1 MEAKTYPI
9 AELNAVFTLLSK
21 CKNDKELKNPS
32 SMLSVIRI
40 VKKIQD
46 ALKTHSDEQKE
57 ILELFKVPQ
66 IEREGGYVYDWAN
79 MEPEVQT
86 KIQLALNELN
96 STKYEIKGFNKVEE
110 EDFIILTQGM
120 DTQAVSFLWDYLVEE

>member
-1 MEAKTYPI
+1 MKNYTI

-40 VKKIQD
+40 IKKIQE

-66 IEREGGYVYDWAN
+66 VEKEGNSFYDWSN
-79 MEPEVQT
+79 MDSDTQS

-96 STKYEIKGFNKVEE
+96 TTAYEINGFNKINE
-110 EDFIILTQGM
+110 EDFVILTQGM
-120 DTQAVSFLWDYLVEE
+120 DTQSIAFLWDYLVEE

>member
-1 MEAKTYPI
+1 MEVKNYSV

-21 CKNDKELKNPS
+21 CKNDKDLKNPS
-32 SMLSVIRI
+32 SMLSIIRI

-46 ALKTHSDEQKE
+46 VLKTHSDEQKE
-57 ILELFKVPQ
+57 ILELFNVPQ
-66 IEREGGYVYDWAN
+66 IEREGGSVYDWAN
-79 MEPEVQT
+79 MEPEIQS

-96 STKYEIKGFNKVEE
+96 STRYEVKGLNKVEE

-120 DTQAVSFLWDYLVEE
+120 DTQAVAFLWDYLVEE

>member
-1 MEAKTYPI
+1 MKNYTI

-21 CKNDKELKNPS
+21 CKNDKDLKNPS

-40 VKKIQD
+40 IKKIQE
-46 ALKTHSDEQKE
+46 ALKTHTEEQKE

-66 IEREGGYVYDWAN
+66 VEKEGNSFYDWSN
-79 MEPEVQT
+79 MDSDTQS

-96 STKYEIKGFNKVEE
+96 TTAYEINGFNKINE
-110 EDFIILTQGM
+110 EDFVILTQGI
-120 DTQAVSFLWDYLVEE
+120 DTQSIAFLWDYLVEE

>member
-1 MEAKTYPI
+1 MKNYTI
-9 AELNAVFTLLSK
+9 AELNAVFTLLGK

-66 IEREGGYVYDWAN
+66 IEREGGSVYDWAN

-96 STKYEIKGFNKVEE
+96 STKYEIKGFNKVDE

>member
-1 MEAKTYPI
+1 MKNYTI

-40 VKKIQD
+40 IKKIQE
-46 ALKTHSDEQKE
+46 ALKTHTDEQKE

-66 IEREGGYVYDWAN
+66 AEKEGNSFYDWSN
-79 MEPEVQT
+79 MDPDTQS

-96 STKYEIKGFNKVEE
+96 TTAYEIKGFNEINE
-110 EDFIILTQGM
+110 EDFVILTQGM
-120 DTQAVSFLWDYLVEE
+120 DTQSIAFLWDYLVEE

>member
-1 MEAKTYPI
+1 MEAKTYSI

-66 IEREGGYVYDWAN
+66 IEREGGSVYDWSN